1 MYAYA
6 LPSLGPSNCV
16 RCAFV
21 KMKMHGAV
29 SNGGHRLRAGGA
41 QGHAAAHCAT
51 PASKNQQWV
60 ASTMDPQAALH
71 RSCRAKSLGCPVA
84 CLLVPGY
91 ASMAE
96 RLLCGQ
102 GQFRLHLGRQDAWRR
117 STTRRSTLVR
127 QTVRQAPFCFS
138 FAQCTEDGLDY

>member
-1 MYAYA
+1 MY
-6 LPSLGPSNCV
+6 SLGPRNCV

-51 PASKNQQWV
+51 PASQNP

-71 RSCRAKSLGCPVA
+71 FSCRAKSLG
-84 CLLVPGY
+84 
-91 ASMAE
+91 
-96 RLLCGQ
+96 
-102 GQFRLHLGRQDAWRR
+102 
-117 STTRRSTLVR
+117 
-127 QTVRQAPFCFS
+127 
-138 FAQCTEDGLDY
+138 